1 MDWLSVVAVLVFL
14 IGLGAGGFIVARSPS
29 FWIAFATQLG
39 KKVFPVILAFVMKRK
54 SPEEE
59 KKWRDEYARGRRD
72 KGSD

>member
-14 IGLGAGGFIVARSPS
+14 VGLGAGGFIVARSPS
-29 FWIAFATQLG
+29 FWIGMVTEVG
-39 KKVFPVILAFVMKRK
+39 KKAFPYVLKFILARK

-59 KKWRDEYARGRRD
+59 QKWRDSKLRGERD